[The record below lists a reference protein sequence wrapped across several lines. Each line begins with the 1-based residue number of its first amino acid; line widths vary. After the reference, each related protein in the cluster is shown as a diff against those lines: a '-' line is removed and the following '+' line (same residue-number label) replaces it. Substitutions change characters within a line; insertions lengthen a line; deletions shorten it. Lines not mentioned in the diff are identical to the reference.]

1 MCRQRGGTQPQ
12 QLGDASRLAETKTG
26 GVQCVCAGYF
36 VLLFIACLRHSLH
49 TSFEHRQNDRAE
61 GDTQTLA
68 LYAPFH
74 GAKTPTSHNSLDE
87 ITALLEL
94 VTLPKK
100 MRSHTLHYTK
110 KHSKLRRLNIKC
122 TAKLRAD
129 NRLRSPLLLLLLW

>member
-100 MRSHTLHYTK
+100 CAHTHYTTQK
-110 KHSKLRRLNIKC
+110 N
-122 TAKLRAD
+122 TASCD
-129 NRLRSPLLLLLLW
+129 G